1 MQRFTQNSTLQQE
14 YSGILILL
22 VVYTIY
28 LQYNIAQCGLKYPR
42 VETNTTQIYLH
53 QK

>member
-1 MQRFTQNSTLQQE
+1 MQRFTQINTLQHKH
-14 YSGILILL
+14 SGILILL

-42 VETNTTQIYLH
+42 VETNTTQIYPH
-53 QK
+53 